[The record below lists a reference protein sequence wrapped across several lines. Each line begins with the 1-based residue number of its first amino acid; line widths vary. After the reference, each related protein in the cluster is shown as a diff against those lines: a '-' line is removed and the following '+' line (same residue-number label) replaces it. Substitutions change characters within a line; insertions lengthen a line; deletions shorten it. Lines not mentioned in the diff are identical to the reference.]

1 MDNDIVEQE
10 LAVTTESRELA
21 IFKSAYYQLNA
32 KPDSI
37 SRAYSRKVII
47 TREDIIDL
55 NNRINKKISLNYQD
69 DGYIATVTVYL
80 KDKREF
86 VFKCWEE
93 FVQHEWTESSSI
105 SSISL
110 QWNFN
115 VRIPGYEN
123 PQNHNLVVKLTNGLR
138 AEEILNLI
146 FSGKI
151 EDLDEIEL
159 NSIPIIARVDFIQV
173 ILGEELLNIVA
184 EWVKGLKQNSQ
195 LKNPI
200 IMMMRRY
207 RKIIARYFE
216 YFSLIMMFVLIIG
229 VDSYLINRLDVAII
243 SELTLKQLKLLIIYL
258 SSSVMAMY
266 FSKQFFENIAQGVYD
281 KLSEYGQIFI
291 FNITK
296 GDMNLQDDIKDKDK
310 SNGKFIVL
318 RFVLSLIFNVGCGI
332 IATLLCG

>member
-266 FSKQFFENIAQGVYD
+266 FSKQFLKI
-281 KLSEYGQIFI
+281 
-291 FNITK
+291 
-296 GDMNLQDDIKDKDK
+296 
-310 SNGKFIVL
+310 
-318 RFVLSLIFNVGCGI
+318 
-332 IATLLCG
+332 